1 MANMGTV
8 AVSSAAARY
17 KADGFFVHREPLI
30 PGDLVRSAVEGMDAL
45 RRGEYET
52 GIPPQPSYW
61 NPGDDP
67 AKLCKIE
74 MPQVANRA
82 IMELIRHPALG
93 ALAAEITGARMVQVW
108 WVQLLL
114 KPPSPPSP
122 CRGQQRSGAR
132 GGGGAGTNIGWHQD
146 RHYWQV
152 WEEGSELFTA
162 WVALSDVT
170 AEAGPMRFVRGSHR
184 WGLQHSDFY
193 GQDHDALRTQIR
205 VPDGET
211 WEEVAALLP
220 PGGIS
225 FHHCLTYHGSGPNLT
240 NAPRRSF
247 AVHMRTDRSAP
258 VGGARQGLTQF
269 IDDPA
274 HCPVIYGQS

>member
-1 MANMGTV
+1 MLAPAPTT
-8 AVSSAAARY
+8 ARVRY
-17 KADGFFVHREPLI
+17 ERDGFFLHPEPVI
-30 PGDLVRSAVEGMDAL
+30 PVALVRGASAGMDAL

-52 GIPPQPSYW
+52 GVPPQPSYW

-67 AKLCKIE
+67 GKLCKIE

-82 IMELIRHPALG
+82 IMALLRHPALG
-93 ALAAEITGARMVQVW
+93 ALAAEVTGARMVQVW

-114 KPPSPPSP
+114 KPPAGP
-122 CRGQQRSGAR
+122 
-132 GGGGAGTNIGWHQD
+132 GGSTNIGWHQD

-170 AEAGPMRFVRGSHR
+170 EAAGPMRFVRGSHR

-193 GQDHDALRTQIR
+193 GQDHDAQRGQIH
-205 VPDGET
+205 PPEGAQ
-211 WEEVAALLP
+211 WEEVAAILP
-220 PGGIS
+220 PGGVS
-225 FHHCLTYHGSGPNLT
+225 FHHNLTYHGSGPNRT
-240 NAPRRSF
+240 NTPRRSF
-247 AVHMRTDRSAP
+247 ALHMRTERSAP
-258 VGGARQGLTQF
+258 VGGARQGLAQF

-274 HCPVIYGQS
+274 YCPVIFGSL